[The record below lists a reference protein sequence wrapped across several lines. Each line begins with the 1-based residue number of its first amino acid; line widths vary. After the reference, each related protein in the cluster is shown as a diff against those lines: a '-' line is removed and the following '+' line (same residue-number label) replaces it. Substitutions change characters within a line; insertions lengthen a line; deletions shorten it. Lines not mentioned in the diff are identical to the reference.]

1 MYGGE
6 WLSPSCSVRVI
17 RAQGERAKA
26 DPHLLPHAPR
36 GQTYSITHQNRPI
49 REQLEGLL
57 EVCNNA
63 RDMGFLVRANL
74 QVTIE
79 CPYEGAVP
87 PSRVADIAEEMVRM
101 GCFEVSLVDNT
112 GRGDPGTVGRLIRE
126 VGDRIGIERVACNVS
141 VET

>member
-1 MYGGE
+1 MRE
-6 WLSPSCSVRVI
+6 LMSPFISH
-17 RAQGERAKA
+17 
-26 DPHLLPHAPR
+26 PPR

-101 GCFEVSLVDNT
+101 GCFEVSLADNT

-141 VET
+141 AET